1 MAHKLH
7 RFAIIVVFGLLALA
21 ACKKDE
27 PEPEP
32 DLPEEKGHSV
42 FVLNE
47 GNFQWGNASLSLID
61 LNNNGIQ
68 TDVFSA
74 ANNRPLGDVLQSAT
88 FINNEIW
95 LVVNN
100 SQRIE
105 RIDPKTAKS
114 KGTINGLQSPRYVL
128 NTGAGKAYVSD
139 LYSETIHS
147 IDTASFSLVSSIPTQ
162 GWTEEMLLLNGFVW
176 VCNTGGNQVYKIN
189 PATDQISDSISV
201 GIKPRSIRSDKLGR
215 IWVLCEGE
223 IPPQE
228 SAGSLW
234 CIDASSNNILQQFQF
249 PNATDHPSKLCIN
262 ASGDRLYFLNKG
274 LQRMPITDA
283 TLPISP
289 FIAQGTRQFYGLSV
303 HPQDESIW
311 LSDARDYV
319 QQGKVFRYKAD
330 ATLMNEW
337 DAGVIP
343 GGFFFY

>member
-1 MAHKLH
+1 
-7 RFAIIVVFGLLALA
+7 
-21 ACKKDE
+21 
-27 PEPEP
+27 
-32 DLPEEKGHSV
+32 
-42 FVLNE
+42 
-47 GNFQWGNASLSLID
+47 
-61 LNNNGIQ
+61 
-68 TDVFSA
+68 
-74 ANNRPLGDVLQSAT
+74 
-88 FINNEIW
+88 
-95 LVVNN
+95 
-100 SQRIE
+100 
-105 RIDPKTAKS
+105 
-114 KGTINGLQSPRYVL
+114 
-128 NTGAGKAYVSD
+128 
-139 LYSETIHS
+139 LYSGGIHS
-147 IDTASFSLVSSIPTQ
+147 IDTATYSIGNSIQTQ
-162 GWTEEMLLLNGFVW
+162 GWTEEMLLLNGFIW

-189 PATDQISDSISV
+189 SANDQIVDSLSV

-262 ASGDRLYFLNKG
+262 ATGDRLYFLNKG
-274 LQRMPITDA
+274 LQRMQITDA
-283 TLPISP
+283 ALPTSP

-319 QQGKVFRYKAD
+319 QQGKILRYKAD
-330 ATLMNEW
+330 ATLMSEW

>member
-1 MAHKLH
+1 MALSLH
-7 RFAIIVVFGLLALA
+7 RFTVVGMFILLALS

-27 PEPEP
+27 LQPEP

-47 GNFQWGNASLSLID
+47 GNYQWGNASLSLID
-61 LNNNGIQ
+61 LNNNSIQ
-68 TDVFSA
+68 NDVFSA

-105 RIDPKTAKS
+105 RIDPKTAKN

-139 LYSETIHS
+139 LYSGTIHC
-147 IDTASFSLVSSIPTQ
+147 IDTSTYSITNSIHTQ
-162 GWTEEMLLLNGFVW
+162 GWTEEMALLNGFIW

-189 PATDQISDSISV
+189 RETDQIVDSISV

-228 SAGSLW
+228 SAGSLC
-234 CIDASSNNILQQFQF
+234 CIDATTNAVIQQFAF
-249 PNATDHPSKLCIN
+249 PEITDHPSKLCIN
-262 ASGDRLYFLNKG
+262 AAGDRLYFLNKG
-274 LQRMPITDA
+274 LHRMPITDA
-283 TLPISP
+283 SLPLLP
-289 FIAQGTRQFYGLSV
+289 FISQDNRLFYGLAIR
-303 HPQDESIW
+303 PQDESIW

-319 QQGKVFRYKAD
+319 QQGIVYRYQSD
-330 ATLMNEW
+330 GTLAQQWN
-337 DAGVIP
+337 AGVIP
-343 GGFFFY
+343 GGFLFY